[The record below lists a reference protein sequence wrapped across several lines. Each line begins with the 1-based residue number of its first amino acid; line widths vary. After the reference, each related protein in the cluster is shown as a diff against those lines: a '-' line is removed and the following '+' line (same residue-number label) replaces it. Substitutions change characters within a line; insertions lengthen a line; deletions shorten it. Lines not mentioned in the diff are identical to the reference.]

1 MTNGG
6 RKIRA
11 FSGPPPR
18 KQLGQHF
25 LLDEEIA
32 EQIVSAM
39 NPVWT
44 DRALEIGPGRG
55 VLLRFLLKSFQR
67 VTAVEID
74 LRLQKS
80 LHRTFGGHP
89 GLNLIFDDFLKFDLA
104 GFLAADA
111 TPVKIVGNVPYAL
124 SGAILFHLLD
134 AATEQLQAGQTR
146 LRSATLML
154 QREVAQRIAAPP
166 GSRTYGA
173 ITVLRSLCADAT
185 LLFTVPPTAFS
196 PPPKVT
202 SAVVRLDF
210 YDRPRY
216 TLQDRLGFSQLVH
229 HVFSQRRKMLK
240 NTLGTYYAIHPD
252 WQQIN
257 FDFTRRPEE
266 LSIAQFAE
274 LFQRLQLGDS

>member
-1 MTNGG
+1 V
-6 RKIRA
+6 RKARS
-11 FSGPPPR
+11 FSGPRPR
-18 KQLGQHF
+18 KELGQHF

-32 EQIVSAM
+32 EQIVAAM
-39 NPVWT
+39 HPAWAE
-44 DRALEIGPGRG
+44 RALEIGPGRG

-74 LRLQKS
+74 ARLQKS

-89 GLNLIFDDFLKFDLA
+89 GLNLIFDDFLKFDL
-104 GFLAADA
+104 GEFLAADDA
-111 TPVKIVGNVPYAL
+111 AAKIVGNVPYAL

-134 AATEQLQAGQTR
+134 AATEQIQSGQSR
-146 LRSATLML
+146 LLSATLML
-154 QREVAQRIAAPP
+154 QREVAQRIAAQP

-210 YDRPRY
+210 YDRPRFQ
-216 TLQDRLGFSQLVH
+216 LADRLGFSQLVH
-229 HVFSQRRKMLK
+229 HVFAQRRKMLK
-240 NTLGTYYAIHPD
+240 NTLGTFFGIRPD
-252 WQQIN
+252 WQAID

-266 LSIAQFAE
+266 LGADEFIRLFEMVRIANP
-274 LFQRLQLGDS
+274 

>member
-1 MTNGG
+1 MNGG

-11 FSGPPPR
+11 FSGPRPR
-18 KQLGQHF
+18 KELGQHF

-32 EQIVSAM
+32 EQIVAAM
-39 NPVWT
+39 NPAWT

-55 VLLRFLLKSFQR
+55 VLLRFLLKSFQQ

-80 LHRTFGGHP
+80 LHRIFGGHP
-89 GLNLIFDDFLKFDLA
+89 GLNLIFDDFLKFNLA
-104 GFLAADA
+104 GFLAAA
-111 TPVKIVGNVPYAL
+111 AAPVKIVGNVPYAL

-134 AATEQLQAGQTR
+134 AATEQIQSGQPR

-154 QREVAQRIAAPP
+154 QREVAQRIAAQP

-185 LLFTVPPTAFS
+185 LLFAVPPTAFA

-210 YDRPRY
+210 FDRPRFHI
-216 TLQDRLGFSQLVH
+216 DNHLGFNQLVH
-229 HVFSQRRKMLK
+229 HVFAQRRKMLK
-240 NTLGTYYAIHPD
+240 NTLGTLYGIRPD
-252 WQQIN
+252 WQETD

-266 LSIAQFAE
+266 LGADEFIRLFEMVRIAN
-274 LFQRLQLGDS
+274 S